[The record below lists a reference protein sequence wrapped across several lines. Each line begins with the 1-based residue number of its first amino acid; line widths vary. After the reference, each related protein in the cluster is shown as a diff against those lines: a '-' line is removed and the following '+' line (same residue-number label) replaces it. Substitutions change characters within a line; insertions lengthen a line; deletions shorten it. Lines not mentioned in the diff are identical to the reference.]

1 MPKQFAVYIMANNR
15 PTMYIGITNN
25 LIRRVYE
32 HKNNSSS
39 GSFTAKYGLHKLVY
53 YELFQDSHNAII
65 REKQLKNMGRQEKLE
80 MIKRDNPGLRD
91 LYETITE
98 TIPAYPD

>member
-32 HKNNSSS
+32 HKNKANPS
-39 GSFTAKYGLHKLVY
+39 SFTARYGLHKLVY
-53 YELFQDSHNAII
+53 YELLQDGRNAII
-65 REKQLKNMGRQEKLE
+65 REKQLKNMGRQEKLA
-80 MIKRDNPGLRD
+80 MIRKDNPELQD
-91 LYETITE
+91 LYKTITE
-98 TIPAYPD
+98 TIPDKPE

>member
-1 MPKQFAVYIMANNR
+1 MTKQFAVYIMANNR

-32 HKNNSSS
+32 HKNNSSP

-53 YELFQDSHNAII
+53 YELVQDSRNAII

-80 MIKRDNPGLRD
+80 MIGKDNPGFLD
-91 LYETITE
+91 LYENVTE
-98 TIPAYPD
+98 TIPDCPD

>member
-1 MPKQFAVYIMANNR
+1 MPKHFAVYIMANDR

-32 HKNNSSS
+32 HKNNANP

-53 YELFQDSHNAII
+53 YELFQDSRNAII
-65 REKQLKNMGRQEKLE
+65 REKQLKDMGRHEKLD
-80 MIKRDNPGLRD
+80 MIGKENPGLRD
-91 LYETITE
+91 LYESITG
-98 TIPAYPD
+98 TMPAGPD